1 MRMERIIAKAFSP
14 LDTRLRLNFRGLG
27 KGKFQS
33 NKKNNNRNCK
43 MQADPILLLVPFCL
57 YHCSKTATLYRKA
70 GKEKMGV
77 PTLGTNYNI
86 SKHLDLP

>member
-1 MRMERIIAKAFSP
+1 MRMERITAKAFSP

-33 NKKNNNRNCK
+33 NKNNNRNCK

-57 YHCSKTATLYRKA
+57 HHCSKTGTPYRKA

-86 SKHLDLP
+86 SKNLDLP

>member
-1 MRMERIIAKAFSP
+1 MERIIAKAFSP

-33 NKKNNNRNCK
+33 NKNNNNRNCK

-57 YHCSKTATLYRKA
+57 YHCSKMGTLYHKA

>member
-1 MRMERIIAKAFSP
+1 MRMERITAKAFSP
-14 LDTRLRLNFRGLG
+14 LDTRLRLKFRGLG

-33 NKKNNNRNCK
+33 NKNNNRNCK

-57 YHCSKTATLYRKA
+57 YHCSKTGTPYCKA

-86 SKHLDLP
+86 SKNLHLP